1 MKSVLIASVRYLE
14 GHSYLGERTINVN
27 LVAYPSNLSIFDA
40 ADNQPLFSIP
50 WANFSIAQTGYVEK
64 RGLGS
69 GGAFVLRIIPVLDL
83 LGAAD
88 PFHDGIWVTFWDE
101 EIQRTQNVFF
111 ATKSKRNARELMQ
124 TMYQYRD
131 NYHRTLGKGSRPQ
144 RKK

>member
-1 MKSVLIASVRYLE
+1 MNSVFVASVRYLE

-40 ADNQPLFSIP
+40 GDNQPLFSIP
-50 WANFSIAQTGYVEK
+50 WANFSSAQTGYAEK

-69 GGAFVLRIIPVLDL
+69 GGAFVLRTIPGLDL

-88 PFHDGIWVTFWDE
+88 PFHDGVRVIFWDE

-111 ATKSKRNARELMQ
+111 ATRSKRKARELMQ
-124 TMYQYRD
+124 VIYQYRD

-144 RKK
+144 QKK